1 MSTEEKAKA
10 GAEKG
15 AAETKGTPEE
25 EAAKAKKKKEEEKS
39 KSGKSG

>member
-1 MSTEEKAKA
+1 VSTEEKAKA
-10 GAEKG
+10 GTEKG
-15 AAETKGTPEE
+15 AVEKKGTPEE